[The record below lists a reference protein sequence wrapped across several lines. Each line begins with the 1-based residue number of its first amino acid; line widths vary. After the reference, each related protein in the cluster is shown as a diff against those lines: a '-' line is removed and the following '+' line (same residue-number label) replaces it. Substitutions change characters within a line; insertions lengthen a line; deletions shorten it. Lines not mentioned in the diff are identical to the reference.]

1 MNEYP
6 PTTKERILETAGDIF
21 GREGFKAT
29 TIRRIAEAAQVNIAA
44 INYHFRDKEGLYT
57 AVLEHVFHSGFT
69 TFPSTMGIGEDT
81 PPERQLLFFIKGM
94 FYRLLS
100 SEGWGGLS
108 GRGRLIA
115 RELVDPSP
123 AFDDILD
130 TYIKP
135 HKDLLIRIL
144 IAIIGKDPGPQK
156 LMPCAISIIGQCIYY
171 ALAAPV
177 IRKIAAENIP
187 AEDNLDR
194 LAEFVWLFSLGGI
207 EKISTSE
214 PSATTVPGSQ
224 PQSTPFPR
232 SRKP

>member
-6 PTTKERILETAGDIF
+6 PTTKERLLETAGDIF

-29 TIRRIAEAAQVNIAA
+29 TIRRIAEAAQVNVAA
-44 INYHFRDKEGLYT
+44 INYHFRDKEGLYA

-69 TFPSTMGIGEDT
+69 KFPSSMGIAEDT
-81 PPERQLLFFIKGM
+81 PPEQQLLFFIKGM

-100 SEGWGGLS
+100 SDGWGGLS

-123 AFDDILD
+123 AFDAILD

-135 HKDLLIRIL
+135 HKDLLLRII
-144 IAIIGKDPGPQK
+144 IAIIGSNPGPRK

-171 ALAAPV
+171 ALATPV
-177 IRKIAAENIP
+177 IRKIAEENIP
-187 AEDNLDR
+187 DKDNLDR
-194 LAEFVWLFSLGGI
+194 LAEFVWSFSLGGI
-207 EKISTSE
+207 KKISSDE
-214 PSATTVPGSQ
+214 PVASDTNNAQHRP
-224 PQSTPFPR
+224 TPFSPIE
-232 SRKP
+232 

>member
-29 TIRRIAEAAQVNIAA
+29 TIRRIAEAAQVNVAA
-44 INYHFRDKEGLYT
+44 INYHFRDKEGLYA

-69 TFPSTMGIGEDT
+69 KFPSSMGIAEDT
-81 PPERQLLFFIKGM
+81 PPEQQLLFFIKGM

-100 SEGWGGLS
+100 DDGWGGLS

-123 AFDDILD
+123 AFDVILD

-135 HKDLLIRIL
+135 HKDLLLRIL
-144 IAIIGKDPGPQK
+144 IAIIGKNPGPRK

-171 ALAAPV
+171 ALATPV
-177 IRKIAAENIP
+177 IRKISEENIP
-187 AEDNLDR
+187 DKDNLDR

-207 EKISTSE
+207 EKISSDE
-214 PSATTVPGSQ
+214 PSAADTDNAQ
-224 PQSTPFPR
+224 HRSTPFSPIE
-232 SRKP
+232 